1 MSKYGDP
8 FRAYLNSVKGTI
20 AGEIRDGKDGA
31 ESRKQVVD
39 AVEKAYNTIYPGDRL
54 TLDEGAQTV
63 LEMLAEEENAAAAL
77 GYKNGE
83 TLEEPEELTAQE
95 MLVLILAEYTREN
108 YPELLKLPET
118 KKYFDL

>member
-1 MSKYGDP
+1 MRKYGDP

-31 ESRKQVVD
+31 ESRKQLVD

-83 TLEEPEELTAQE
+83 TLDRPQELTART
-95 MLVLILAEYTREN
+95 MLLYVLAEYTREN
-108 YPELLKLPET
+108 YPELLELPEV
-118 KKYFDL
+118 KKYFDA

>member
-1 MSKYGDP
+1 MRKYGDP

-31 ESRKQVVD
+31 ESRKQLVD

-77 GYKNGE
+77 GYHMGE
-83 TLEEPEELTAQE
+83 TLEEPEELNAAK
-95 MLVLILAEYTREN
+95 MLAVILADFIREN
-108 YPELLKLPET
+108 YPELMELPEV
-118 KKYFDL
+118 KKYFKF

>member
-1 MSKYGDP
+1 MRKYGDP

-31 ESRKQVVD
+31 ESRKQLVD

-77 GYKNGE
+77 GYHLGE
-83 TLEEPEELTAQE
+83 TLEEPEELNAAK
-95 MLVLILAEYTREN
+95 MLAVILADFIREN
-108 YPELLKLPET
+108 YPELMELPEV
-118 KKYFDL
+118 KKYFKF

>member
-8 FRAYLNSVKGTI
+8 FRAYLNSIKGTI

-31 ESRKQVVD
+31 ESRKQLVD
-39 AVEKAYNTIYPGDRL
+39 AVEQAYNTIYPGDRL
-54 TLDEGAQTV
+54 TLDEDTQTV
-63 LEMLAEEENAAAAL
+63 LEMLTEEENAAAAL

-108 YPELLKLPET
+108 YPELLKLPEI